1 MKRSVLTFLFL
12 MICGFSLSAQLR
24 EFYITEREPDGTSV
38 VQANTEY
45 PDNAMIL
52 VYSNLEGLDFRSS
65 VGGINQ
71 QRYNQRANRYE
82 ILVSPQ
88 RQILFVAARG
98 FIEQRI
104 ALMNPSPKAVFYYM
118 VEERSGQDE
127 TSVIFLVEPSD
138 AKLFLDN
145 IPTEINKTVSVPLGT
160 VNVRLERE
168 GYRPVDEAL
177 VISAEQ
183 VNYEFTMREVE
194 PEIVHIE
201 ANEVG
206 ARVVFD
212 GLEKGNTDGAKR
224 LSLFLYPGEYTVDV
238 QKSGFLAHTQTIV
251 VEEGK
256 ENRFRFQLEKNTGVI
271 AFRVQPSSA
280 TILVNKSKI
289 DGQKQIERTPGRYRI
304 DIELKDHES
313 YSETIDLKR
322 GESRNISVTLSPH
335 TGNLQFSVS
344 PSTAQ
349 VILRTTQGKEI
360 KRWEGLQMMR
370 DLVVGEYEVEVSAV
384 GYATAKRTFR
394 IKKDERVAV
403 EVAMEN
409 RDSIKNRV
417 LSKLHRYAKSEGFK
431 GDLERFKTVISEN
444 EKAFNLSYSYAKR
457 NGYKHDENSFRKLL
471 GITHQAADDVSLQK
485 GADTRM
491 INGMK
496 LIKIPGRDFYM
507 GETEV
512 TRGQFEAFVN
522 ATGYKTSAEKEGWSW
537 VYTGSKWEKKNGVTW
552 RNNVDG
558 RGSQPANH
566 PVLYVSWHDAVAYC
580 NWAGVR
586 LPTEQEWEYAAKG
599 GENHKYA
606 GSDNINKVA
615 WYRENS
621 GNTTHPVK
629 SKKPNGYGLYDMSGN
644 VWEWTSTVEGSSR
657 VLRGGS
663 WTFHATNCRVANRL
677 NRNPAYRSINFGFR
691 VVLSQ

>member
-1 MKRSVLTFLFL
+1 MKHLYPYIFILFT
-12 MICGFSLSAQLR
+12 FSLSAQLK
-24 EFYITEREPDGTSV
+24 EFHVTEREPDGTSV
-38 VQANTEY
+38 VQASTEY

-52 VYSNLEGLDFRSS
+52 VYSDLEGLDFRSS

-71 QRYNQRANRYE
+71 QRYNSRANRYE

-98 FIEQRI
+98 YIEQRI
-104 ALMNPSPKAVFYYM
+104 ALINPSPKAVFYYM

-127 TSVIFLVEPSD
+127 ASVIFLVEPRD
-138 AKLFLDN
+138 AKLFVDN

-160 VNVRLERE
+160 VNIRLERE
-168 GYRPVDEAL
+168 GYRPIDEPL

-183 VNYEFTMREVE
+183 VNYEFKMREVE

-206 ARVVFD
+206 ARVIFD

-224 LSLFLYPGEYTVDV
+224 LSLFLYPGEYTVEV
-238 QKSGFLAHTQTIV
+238 QKSGYLTHTQTIV

-256 ENRFRFQLEKNTGVI
+256 ENRFRFQLEKNTGIIV
-271 AFRVQPSSA
+271 FNVQPNNA
-280 TILVNKSKI
+280 TILVNKTKI

-304 DIELKDHES
+304 DIELKDYEP

-322 GESRNISVTLSPH
+322 GERQNINATLTPH
-335 TGNLQFSVS
+335 TGSLQFSVV

-349 VILRTTQGKEI
+349 VILRTAQGNEI
-360 KRWEGLQMMR
+360 KRWQGLQMMR
-370 DLVVGEYEVEVSAV
+370 DLPAGDYEAEVSASGYATEKRAFSIKKEERATVEVS
-384 GYATAKRTFR
+384 
-394 IKKDERVAV
+394 
-403 EVAMEN
+403 
-409 RDSIKNRV
+409 
-417 LSKLHRYAKSEGFK
+417 
-431 GDLERFKTVISEN
+431 LE
-444 EKAFNLSYSYAKR
+444 
-457 NGYKHDENSFRKLL
+457 
-471 GITHQAADDVSLQK
+471 K
-485 GADTRM
+485 GATSIATQDQTSSSDIRV

-522 ATGYKTSAEKEGWSW
+522 ATGYKTTAEKEGYSW
-537 VYTGSKWEKKNGVTW
+537 IWTGSKFERGNGVTW
-552 RNNVDG
+552 RNDVSG
-558 RGSQPANH
+558 KRRQPANH
-566 PVLYVSWHDAVAYC
+566 PVIHVSWHDAVAYC

-599 GENHKYA
+599 GENHEYS
-606 GSDNINKVA
+606 GSNNINEVA
-615 WYRENS
+615 WYSENS
-621 GNTTHPVK
+621 GNTTHAVRG
-629 SKKPNGYGLYDMSGN
+629 KKPNGYGLYDMSGN
-644 VWEWTSTVEGSSR
+644 VWEWTSTVEGSNR

-663 WTFHATNCRVANRL
+663 WLSIAAYCRVSRRFSYGPGLRDYN
-677 NRNPAYRSINFGFR
+677 NGFR